1 MTQKER
7 MMKMK
12 KRWLFCLL
20 FFLLSCL
27 LPAPVFAAQE
37 EAEQYYQDQME
48 ASGADQL
55 PDYLPE
61 EAKKIMGD
69 LGVGD
74 LSQEGIIN
82 LSPEQILEQSLKLAG
97 EYAASPV
104 RAAASVIGV
113 LLLCSLLQGI
123 KGSFGEKELSRV
135 FGVVCVLVSIA
146 FLVVP
151 IVDCVVRT
159 SETVQGSFVFVTA
172 FVPVL
177 SGIMTASGQPVTAGS
192 YSLTMLVT
200 SDAAT
205 ALFSTVVMP
214 MLNIIL
220 AIAVVSAAAPR
231 LNIGGVSSFI
241 QKAVKWVLGFTMTI
255 FVSVLSIQGAV
266 GSSADSVTMKAAKFV
281 IGNAIP
287 VVGGAISDAVASV
300 QSYLGLLKTT
310 VGAFGILAGACI
322 FLPVLIE
329 QILWLIA
336 VNICLVVS
344 DIFEMKE
351 ISSLLKAVNGVIG
364 LMIAVAISCAL
375 ILVISSGIMMSF
387 SSAKG

>member
-1 MTQKER
+1 

-12 KRWLFCLL
+12 KRWLLCLLCLFFCLL
-20 FFLLSCL
+20 
-27 LPAPVFAAQE
+27 PVAVSAQE
-37 EAEQYYQDQME
+37 DADAEQYYQEQME
-48 ASGADQL
+48 ASGAGEL
-55 PDYLPE
+55 PGYLPE
-61 EAKKIMGD
+61 EAKKIMDD

-74 LSQEGIIN
+74 LSQEGIFH

-97 EYAASPV
+97 EHAVSPV

-113 LLLCSLLQGI
+113 ILLCSLLQGI
-123 KGSFGEKELSRV
+123 RGSFGEKELSRI

-146 FLVVP
+146 FIVAP

-159 SETVQGSFVFVTA
+159 NETVQGSFVFVTA

-177 SGIMTASGQPVTAGS
+177 SGIMTASGQPVTASS

-205 ALFSTVVMP
+205 ALFSTIVMP

-231 LNIGGVSSFI
+231 LNIGGISDFM

-255 FVSVLSIQGAV
+255 FVSILSIQGAV
-266 GSSADSVTMKAAKFV
+266 GNSADSVTMKAAKFV

-287 VVGGAISDAVASV
+287 VVGGAISDAVTSV

-322 FLPVLIE
+322 FLPILIE

-336 VNICLVVS
+336 VNVCQVVS

-364 LMIAVAISCAL
+364 LMIAVAVSCAL
-375 ILVISSGIMMSF
+375 ILIISSGIMMSL
-387 SSAKG
+387 SGVKG

>member
-1 MTQKER
+1 M
-7 MMKMK
+7 
-12 KRWLFCLL
+12 
-20 FFLLSCL
+20 
-27 LPAPVFAAQE
+27 
-37 EAEQYYQDQME
+37 
-48 ASGADQL
+48 
-55 PDYLPE
+55 
-61 EAKKIMGD
+61 
-69 LGVGD
+69 
-74 LSQEGIIN
+74 
-82 LSPEQILEQSLKLAG
+82 
-97 EYAASPV
+97 
-104 RAAASVIGV
+104 
-113 LLLCSLLQGI
+113 
-123 KGSFGEKELSRV
+123 
-135 FGVVCVLVSIA
+135 SIA
-146 FLVVP
+146 FLVAP

-177 SGIMTASGQPVTAGS
+177 SGIMTASGQPVTASS

-231 LNIGGVSSFI
+231 LNIGGISSFI
-241 QKAVKWVLGFTMTI
+241 QKTVKWVLGFTMTI

-287 VVGGAISDAVASV
+287 VVGGAISDAVTSV

-322 FLPVLIE
+322 FLPILIE
-329 QILWLIA
+329 QILWLVA
-336 VNICLVVS
+336 VNVCLVVS

-364 LMIAVAISCAL
+364 LMIAVAVSCAL
-375 ILVISSGIMMSF
+375 ILVISSGIMMSLNG
-387 SSAKG
+387 AKG

>member
-1 MTQKER
+1 

-12 KRWLFCLL
+12 KRWLLCLLILIFCL
-20 FFLLSCL
+20 F
-27 LPAPVFAAQE
+27 PGVAFASQE
-37 EAEQYYQDQME
+37 ESDQYYQDQME

-55 PDYLPE
+55 PGYLPE
-61 EAKKIMGD
+61 DAKKIMGN

-74 LSQEGIIN
+74 LSQEGIFN
-82 LSPEQILEQSLKLAG
+82 LSPEQILQQSLNLAG

-113 LLLCSLLQGI
+113 ILLCSLLQGI
-123 KGSFGEKELSRV
+123 KGSFGEKELSRI

-146 FLVVP
+146 FLVAP

-177 SGIMTASGQPVTAGS
+177 SGIMTASGQPVTASS

-231 LNIGGVSSFI
+231 LNIGGISSFI

-287 VVGGAISDAVASV
+287 VVGGAISDAVTSV

-322 FLPVLIE
+322 FLPILIE
-329 QILWLIA
+329 QILWLVA
-336 VNICLVVS
+336 VNVCLVVS

-364 LMIAVAISCAL
+364 LMIAVAVSCAL
-375 ILVISSGIMMSF
+375 ILVISSGIMMSLNG
-387 SSAKG
+387 AKG